1 MDKII
6 SIIVPIYNAKE
17 YIKECAD
24 SIVNEITEQMEVIF
38 IDDGSTDNSE
48 NIYKDYLNIKGVK
61 IIKQRN
67 HGVSYTRNKGIEE
80 ATGKFIMFVDIDD
93 YLKKGWSKTL
103 LNHIEEK
110 DDYIIF
116 SKNLPNQKYKKEE
129 ILKGCLG
136 IGKIELNNSHIMSP
150 FSKIY
155 RKELLK
161 KENIKFA
168 EDVINGEDMLFNFE
182 TIIKARNIKCI
193 NTSIYIYRKNMQSA
207 TNRFNKKVVESEIA
221 FHNKLH
227 EIIEKS
233 LDYSWKETERFIALN
248 GIYICFLN
256 YALGGNYSNINEI
269 KKLIEENRVYKE
281 AIKQSKNNKN
291 KKIFFYFLRT
301 KKYRLAILYVKIKNY
316 IKRLFYALHKQ
327 SIIEEI

>member
-1 MDKII
+1 M
-6 SIIVPIYNAKE
+6 
-17 YIKECAD
+17 
-24 SIVNEITEQMEVIF
+24 
-38 IDDGSTDNSE
+38 
-48 NIYKDYLNIKGVK
+48 L
-61 IIKQRN
+61 RN
-67 HGVSYTRNKGIEE
+67 RQNRAQQQSYYVT
-80 ATGKFIMFVDIDD
+80 
-93 YLKKGWSKTL
+93 
-103 LNHIEEK
+103 
-110 DDYIIF
+110 
-116 SKNLPNQKYKKEE
+116 
-129 ILKGCLG
+129 IL
-136 IGKIELNNSHIMSP
+136 
-150 FSKIY
+150 KIY